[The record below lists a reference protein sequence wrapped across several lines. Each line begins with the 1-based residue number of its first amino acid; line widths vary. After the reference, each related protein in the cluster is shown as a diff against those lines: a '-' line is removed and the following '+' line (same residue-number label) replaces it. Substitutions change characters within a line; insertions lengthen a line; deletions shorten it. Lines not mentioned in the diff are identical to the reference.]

1 MIFLCFSGKDRLTAV
16 KSILFH
22 LQKYG
27 MDIWYDNYVH
37 ILGDDKFENYT
48 CGIQESQYA
57 VVVYS
62 PAFPDSPGAIEELI
76 EIKKRYDND
85 LIHVFPIFYNI
96 KANEIPVQDSWLC
109 KLIYNEINDTTG
121 TLLSCNQI
129 VSKVFSDVLERQKT
143 PSLWDAKQGNRYL
156 VPYIEKMLDTY
167 FGIVSENI
175 DSRLTIL
182 YCLFLFL
189 DSEIPL
195 PMYLVKTVNYLF
207 ATTKLHLDYNFKE
220 IILMEQAVCIAL
232 SNYTN
237 YNHP

>member
-37 ILGDDKFENYT
+37 ILGDDKNENYI
-48 CGIQESQYA
+48 CGVRESQYA
-57 VVVYS
+57 VVIYS
-62 PAFPDSPGAIEELI
+62 PAFPDSPGAIEELV
-76 EIKKRYDND
+76 EIKQRYDNG
-85 LIHVFPIFYNI
+85 LMHVFPIFYNI
-96 KANEIPVQDSWLC
+96 KANEIPAQDSWLC
-109 KLIYNEINDTTG
+109 NLIYNEINDTTG

-129 VSKVFSDVLERQKT
+129 VCKFFSDTLEGQEI
-143 PSLWDAKQGNRYL
+143 PSLWEIKQNNL
-156 VPYIEKMLDTY
+156 CLLPWMDKMLDTY
-167 FGIVSENI
+167 FNIVSENI
-175 DSRLTIL
+175 NSRLTTL

-189 DSEIPL
+189 ESEISL

-232 SNYTN
+232 SNYIN
-237 YNHP
+237 CNHP

>member
-27 MDIWYDNYVH
+27 IDIWYDNFEH
-37 ILGDDKFENYT
+37 ILGDNKYDNYIY
-48 CGIQESQYA
+48 GIQESQYA
-57 VVVYS
+57 VVIYS
-62 PAFPDSPGAIEELI
+62 PAFSDSPGAIEELV
-76 EIKKRYDND
+76 EIKKRYEHG

-109 KLIYNEINDTTG
+109 KLIYNEIDDTTG

-129 VSKVFSDVLERQKT
+129 VCKFFSNILEGLNIS
-143 PSLWDAKQGNRYL
+143 SLWEIKENNRCL
-156 VPYIEKMLDTY
+156 NPYIDKMLDTY
-167 FGIVSENI
+167 FGIISENI
-175 DSRLTIL
+175 NSKLTTL

-189 DSEIPL
+189 ESEIPL
-195 PMYLVKTVNYLF
+195 PMYLVKTANYLF
-207 ATTKLHLDYNFKE
+207 ATTKLQLDYNFKE

-232 SNYTN
+232 SNFIN

>member
-22 LQKYG
+22 LQRYG

-37 ILGDDKFENYT
+37 ILGDNKYDNYI
-48 CGIQESQYA
+48 CGVQESQYA

-62 PAFPDSPGAIEELI
+62 PAFPDSPGAIEELV
-76 EIKKRYDND
+76 EIKKRYDNS

-96 KANEIPVQDSWLC
+96 KAKEIPVQDSWLC
-109 KLIYNEINDTTG
+109 KLIYNEIDDTTG

-129 VSKVFSDVLERQKT
+129 VCKFFSDTLEGLNIS
-143 PSLWDAKQGNRYL
+143 SLWEIKQNNRCL
-156 VPYIEKMLDTY
+156 VPWIDKMLDTY
-167 FGIVSENI
+167 FDIVSENI
-175 DSRLTIL
+175 NSRLTTL

-189 DSEIPL
+189 ESEISL
-195 PMYLVKTVNYLF
+195 PMYLVKTANYLF

-220 IILMEQAVCIAL
+220 IILMEQAVCIGL
-232 SNYTN
+232 SYYINC
-237 YNHP
+237 NHP